1 MGVKIRNNRK
11 KGTKM
16 ERHNKLTAPYM
27 IPNEGLQQYSKCKYP
42 EKMYSVPEH
51 FYGNIVGDIL
61 GKRKKLKQ
69 AECLVVQS

>member
-1 MGVKIRNNRK
+1 
-11 KGTKM
+11 
-16 ERHNKLTAPYM
+16 M